1 MARTTALDEAV
12 DSTVSAASRFEA
24 SDCLLQALTDA
35 ARRSAT
41 VKVEV
46 PGGGRVWLNGGKE
59 QFWSDIEDQQTFFT
73 TPSRNARIRTESRPG
88 ELSRARPL
96 EELLWTAGY
105 IGSGGAL
112 LSRCQLYDVIEL
124 DHWPNF
130 TRLAHSENLFPLCS
144 LLAYR
149 PTSLSF
155 AYRMLRISTE
165 EAFRFYSAAT
175 VSGHVRV
182 VSSQPPRSAT
192 DPADTASGNQDRDP
206 GVSAFWSRLF
216 KRISGL

>member
-1 MARTTALDEAV
+1 MARTTALDEVV
-12 DSTVSAASRFEA
+12 DSTISTAPRFEA

-35 ARRSAT
+35 ARRSVT
-41 VKVEV
+41 VRVEV

-59 QFWSDIEDQQTFFT
+59 QFWSEIEEQQAFFT
-73 TPSRNARIRTESRPG
+73 TPSLDARIRAESRTDEWPQ
-88 ELSRARPL
+88 ARPL
-96 EELLWTAGY
+96 KELLWTAGY

-130 TRLAHSENLFPLCS
+130 TRLPHSENLFPLCS
-144 LLAYR
+144 LLSYR

-182 VSSQPPRSAT
+182 VSSQPPRSAS
-192 DPADTASGNQDRDP
+192 DPADSARGNQESDP

>member
-1 MARTTALDEAV
+1 MARTETLDDVGRSAL
-12 DSTVSAASRFEA
+12 TSAPRFEET
-24 SDCLLQALTDA
+24 DCLLQALEDA
-35 ARRSAT
+35 TRRSAT

-46 PGGGRVWLNGGKE
+46 PGAGRVWINGGKKR
-59 QFWSDIEDQQTFFT
+59 FWSDIEDQQAYFS
-73 TPSRNARIRTESRPG
+73 TPSCDAVIRTESRQG
-88 ELSRARPL
+88 ELSQARPL
-96 EELLWTAGY
+96 DELLWTAGY

-130 TRLAHSENLFPLCS
+130 TRLPHSENLFPLCS